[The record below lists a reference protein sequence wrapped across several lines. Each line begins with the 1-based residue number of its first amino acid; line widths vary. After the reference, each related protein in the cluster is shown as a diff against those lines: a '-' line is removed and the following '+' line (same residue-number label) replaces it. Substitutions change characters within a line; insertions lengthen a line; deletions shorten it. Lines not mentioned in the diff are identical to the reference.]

1 MKINVHSLAFKQSV
15 TVLVSISIVFA
26 VLFGIGG
33 FQINEKLSQMLLQ
46 KGEEISRA
54 NVALINNLFSSGKSI
69 GEEISV
75 KVGTENLAGQELD
88 DFLLRTLSGVRA
100 TVPQVVAMVVAF
112 EPGKA
117 PGKAD
122 GEYMRLAYFSNGE
135 SSIIEG
141 GNYLETPWYKSAKDS
156 LKGRWQEPFV
166 GQFIKEPI

>member
-69 GEEISV
+69 GEELAV
-75 KVGTENLAGQELD
+75 KVGTQNLSGKELD
-88 DFLLRTLSGVRA
+88 DFLLRSLSGVRA
-100 TVPQVVAMVVAF
+100 TVPQVVA
-112 EPGKA
+112 
-117 PGKAD
+117 
-122 GEYMRLAYFSNGE
+122 
-135 SSIIEG
+135 
-141 GNYLETPWYKSAKDS
+141 W
-156 LKGRWQEPFV
+156 
-166 GQFIKEPI
+166 

>member
-75 KVGTENLAGQELD
+75 KVGTENLAGQ
-88 DFLLRTLSGVRA
+88 DFGRARDGAAGGGHGGRLRT
-100 TVPQVVAMVVAF
+100 
-112 EPGKA
+112 
-117 PGKAD
+117 
-122 GEYMRLAYFSNGE
+122 GEG
-135 SSIIEG
+135 
-141 GNYLETPWYKSAKDS
+141 PW
-156 LKGRWQEPFV
+156 
-166 GQFIKEPI
+166 

>member
-75 KVGTENLAGQELD
+75 KVGTENLAGQELRLLVAHAFGRPCD
-88 DFLLRTLSGVRA
+88 GAAGGGHGGRLRT
-100 TVPQVVAMVVAF
+100 
-112 EPGKA
+112 
-117 PGKAD
+117 
-122 GEYMRLAYFSNGE
+122 GEG
-135 SSIIEG
+135 
-141 GNYLETPWYKSAKDS
+141 PW
-156 LKGRWQEPFV
+156 
-166 GQFIKEPI
+166 